1 MLASQV
7 LYELMVLFVVKV
19 CENDLLMRKSIHSI
33 RGFLHIFYFYFKT
46 CSASSML
53 DPVTKIKKMQRK
65 LFVVNQYSLYLNFLT
80 VS

>member
-33 RGFLHIFYFYFKT
+33 RGFLHI
-46 CSASSML
+46 
-53 DPVTKIKKMQRK
+53 
-65 LFVVNQYSLYLNFLT
+65 LFLFQDLFRFQYA
-80 VS
+80 